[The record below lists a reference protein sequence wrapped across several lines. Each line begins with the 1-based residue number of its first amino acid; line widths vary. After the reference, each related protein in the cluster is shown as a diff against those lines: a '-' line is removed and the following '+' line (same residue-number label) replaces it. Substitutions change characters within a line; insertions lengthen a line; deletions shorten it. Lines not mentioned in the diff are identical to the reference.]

1 MAIKLIVSD
10 LDGTLLDSEKR
21 LPSDFFEVMDELERR
36 GITFAVAS
44 GRTYSA
50 AEHLFPE
57 KYRKS
62 IALICDNGACTYL
75 NDELVHTAPLDRA
88 VYEEI
93 LDACDRIGGFK
104 LVVCAAGGV
113 YHLKNSEE
121 FFNEVGKF
129 YKKHA
134 EIEDFRAIDDTI
146 FKMAICDERGTYTH
160 GKPRFDKIFG
170 DRLNVQVSGEIWMD
184 VMTAGVSKGK
194 ALNALQQ
201 RLGVTRAETMAFG
214 DYFNDLDM
222 LQSAEWSFCP
232 ENGHEE
238 IKRQCRFVC
247 ADCDHGG
254 VVESIRKY
262 VLSEMSERIEETV

>member
-21 LPSDFFEVMDELERR
+21 LPSDFFDVLDEVERR

-75 NDELVHTAPLDRA
+75 NDELVHSAPLDRA

-113 YHLKNSEE
+113 YHLKNSKE

-134 EIEDFRAIDDTI
+134 EIGDFRAIDDTI

-160 GKPRFDKIFG
+160 GKPRFDEIFG

-201 RLGVTRAETMAFG
+201 RLDVSRAETMAFG

-222 LQSAEWSFCP
+222 LLSAEWSFCP

-262 VLSEMSERIEETV
+262 ALLDEEGIKETV

>member
-1 MAIKLIVSD
+1 MAIKLIASD
-10 LDGTLLDSEKR
+10 LDGTLLDSEKH
-21 LPSDFFEVMDELERR
+21 LPSDFFEVLDELDKR

-57 KYRKS
+57 KYRDK
-62 IALICDNGACTYL
+62 IAFICDNGACTYL
-75 NDELVHTAPLDRA
+75 GGRLVNVSPLDRA

-113 YHLKNSEE
+113 FHLRNSDE
-121 FFNEVGKF
+121 FFNEVGRF
-129 YKKHA
+129 YRKHA
-134 EIEDFRAIDDTI
+134 EIEDFRAINDTI
-146 FKMAICDERGTYTH
+146 FKMAICDERGTYSH
-160 GKPRFDKIFG
+160 GKPRFDELFG

-184 VMTAGVSKGK
+184 VMTAGVSKGN
-194 ALNALQQ
+194 ALKALQQ
-201 RLGVTRAETMAFG
+201 ELGVTSAETMAFG

-222 LQSAEWSFCP
+222 LQSADWSFCP

-262 VLSEMSERIEETV
+262 VLFEKIEETV

>member
-1 MAIKLIVSD
+1 MIKLIASD

-21 LPSDFFEVMDELERR
+21 LPSDFFEVLDEIERR
-36 GITFAVAS
+36 GIAFAVAS

-57 KYRKS
+57 KYRKK
-62 IALICDNGACTYL
+62 IAFICDNGACTYL
-75 NDELVHTAPLDRA
+75 GDELVHVAPLDRA

-93 LDACDRIGGFK
+93 LEACERIGGFT
-104 LVVCAAGGV
+104 LVVCAESGV
-113 YHLKNSEE
+113 YHLKSSDE

-134 EIEDFRAIDDTI
+134 VIDDFRAIDGAI
-146 FKMAICDERGTYTH
+146 FKMAVCDKRGTYNH
-160 GKPRFDKIFG
+160 GKLRFDEIFG
-170 DRLNVQVSGEIWMD
+170 DRLNVQVSGEVWMD

-201 RLGVTRAETMAFG
+201 RLGVTKAETMAFG

-262 VLSEMSERIEETV
+262 VLSERQERNKETV